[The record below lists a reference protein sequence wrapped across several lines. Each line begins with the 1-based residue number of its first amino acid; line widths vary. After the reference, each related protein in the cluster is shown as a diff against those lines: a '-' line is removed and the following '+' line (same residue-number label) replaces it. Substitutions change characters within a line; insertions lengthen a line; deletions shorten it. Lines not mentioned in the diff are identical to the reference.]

1 MRKLIFNFLPLFLFV
16 IPVLMDA
23 QPGFRRDTSIEVYNA
38 SNQRLRN
45 AWAGGHNFTEI
56 SDIDLDMDGIKD
68 LVVYDKTGDNPWDK
82 ITTYINLGTPNQVSY
97 IHAPQYEKKFPAVHD
112 WMLLVDYNCDG
123 KEDLFTYN
131 VGGFSV
137 YKNTSTLNNLQFTLA
152 AADVYTTYIVNN
164 TYLKL
169 YVSPVDVPAFADVD
183 NDGDLDILTYD
194 GSGTQV
200 EMHKN
205 LSMETY
211 GNCDSLFFKQTCEC
225 WGHFTE
231 DFNTNVIQ
239 LNSCVGPVIGDE
251 NNANRSLDPYSQS
264 GHAGSCLV
272 CLDMDA
278 DGDKDAIIGDI
289 SYCTMNMV
297 TNGGN
302 PDTANMTVDDP
313 NFSSTDVTV
322 NQVLFPCPY
331 HLDVNNDGKRD
342 LLISPNAPGV
352 SENITSIIYYKN
364 NGTDLAPIFNYQQND
379 FLQGEMVDLGEGAY
393 PVFFDFDADG
403 LTDLL
408 VGNGYARI
416 GPGCSGTEKTSITAY
431 RNIGSPT
438 NPKFK
443 FFTADFAGI
452 RTALLGDRFFAPA
465 FGDLDGDGDED
476 MIVGDEDGEL
486 HCFMD
491 TSSVAN
497 PPAFAQQMPYS
508 IMDVNNVVIDVGA
521 FAAPQIFDIDQDGKP
536 DLIVGRKNGFI
547 SYYRNTGTV
556 NNPVFTLITNALG
569 NVDTQPQQC
578 CNGYNIPFLFIDSGN
593 IEMFVGSE
601 QGYIYHYD
609 NIIGNLNGTFA
620 KLDSMLW
627 APNEAWEGLRCAPT
641 FKDVTNDGLMDMV
654 VGNYR
659 GGLAFYAGD
668 LSVGIHST
676 TYTND
681 ADMELYPNPAG
692 DILHVKFINVNG
704 ASEFRMYNTLGEE
717 VLSEKLNTMNAGVD
731 VSKLLNGI
739 YICMVKAGDNQLVKK
754 IVIAR

>member
-1 MRKLIFNFLPLFLFV
+1 MHKLRSLSFFLFALPLLA
-16 IPVLMDA
+16 DA
-23 QPGFRRDTSIEVYNA
+23 QPGFRRDTSIQVFDAVNT
-38 SNQRLRN
+38 RLRN

-68 LVVYDKTGDNPWDK
+68 LVVYDKTANNPWDK

-97 IHAPQYEKKFPAVHD
+97 IHAPQYEKKFPVVHD

-123 KEDLFTYN
+123 KEDIFTYS
-131 VGGFSV
+131 VGAFSV
-137 YKNTSTLNNLQFTLA
+137 YRNTSTVNNLQFTLA
-152 AADVYTTYIVNN
+152 AADVYTTYLVNN
-164 TYLKL
+164 SYLKL
-169 YVSPVDVPAFADVD
+169 YVSPVDVPAFVDVD
-183 NDGDLDILTYD
+183 NDGDLDVLTYD

-211 GNCDSLFFKQTCEC
+211 GSCDSLYFKQTCKC

-231 DFNTNVIQ
+231 DITTNVIQ
-239 LNSCVGPVIGDE
+239 LNSCVGPVIGDV
-251 NNANRSLDPYSQS
+251 NNAGRPLDPHSQS

-278 DGDKDAIIGDI
+278 DGDKDAIIGDL
-289 SYCTMNMV
+289 SYCNLNMV

-302 PDTANMTVDDP
+302 ADTANMVLDDP
-313 NFSSTDVTV
+313 NFSTSDVTV

-342 LLISPNAPGV
+342 LLVAPNAPTV

-364 NGTDLAPIFNYQQND
+364 NGTDLAPVFNFQQND
-379 FLQGEMVDLGEGAY
+379 FLQGEMVDLGEGAF
-393 PVFFDFDADG
+393 PVLFDFDADG

-408 VGNGYARI
+408 VGNGDARI
-416 GPGCSGTEKTSITAY
+416 GPGCSGTEKSSITAY
-431 RNIGSPT
+431 RNIGTPT

-443 FFTADFAGI
+443 FITSDFAGI
-452 RTALLGDRFFAPA
+452 RTALLGDRFFTPA

-476 MIVGDEDGEL
+476 MVVGDEDGEI

-491 TSSVAN
+491 TSGISN
-497 PPAFAQQMPYS
+497 PPSFAQQMPYS
-508 IMDVNNVVIDVGA
+508 MMDINNVVIDVGA
-521 FAAPQIFDIDQDGKP
+521 FAAPQLFDIDQDGKL

-547 SYYRNTGTV
+547 AYYRNTGTV
-556 NNPVFTLITNALG
+556 SSPVFTLITSTLG

-578 CNGYNIPFLFIDSGN
+578 CNGFNIPFLFIDSGN

-609 NIIGNLNGTFA
+609 NIIGNLGGTFA

-627 APNEAWEGLRCAPT
+627 APSEVWEGMRCAPT
-641 FKDVTNDGLMDMV
+641 FKDVTNDGLLDMV
-654 VGNYR
+654 VGNFR

-668 LSVGIHST
+668 LSVGMHST
-676 TYTND
+676 AYSSD

-692 DILHVKFINVNG
+692 DILHVKFINVLSE
-704 ASEFRMYNTLGEE
+704 SEFRMYNTLGEE
-717 VLSEKLNTMNAGVD
+717 VLSERLHVMNTGVD
-731 VSKLLNGI
+731 VSRLSTGI
-739 YICMVKAGDNQLVKK
+739 YICMVKAGDKQVVKK
-754 IVIAR
+754 VVIER